1 MATSILSRTRRAK
14 LALAIALGL
23 TMLAAFVGPLLD
35 DKLTN
40 TFSGTNEI
48 LIAESDNSGG

>member
-23 TMLAAFVGPLLD
+23 TILAALVGPLLD
-35 DKLTN
+35 DELTN
-40 TFSGTNEI
+40 LFSGTNEI